1 MNTRFFAC
9 VAVGLI
15 ACVAVMTSPVAAQ
28 NGSDGPGIELNESVT
43 LEPDSERTY
52 AQEIDSGTRLVS
64 WDYNDSREGFILVI
78 ETNSS
83 RRITLT
89 EAVQFSEGAGSGR
102 IYQQRLPEGVSEI
115 FVSVPRR
122 GGQAAVTMV
131 TRQSTRENRFTYVS
145 TGEEPTNRPPI
156 TFERVQAIVGLTA
169 LGSAG
174 LVFGIVKR
182 RRESEERD
190 YERIL

>member
-1 MNTRFFAC
+1 MA
-9 VAVGLI
+9 
-15 ACVAVMTSPVAAQ
+15 SPVAAQ

-43 LEPDSERTY
+43 LSEPDSERTY

-64 WDYNDSREGFILVI
+64 WDYNDSREGFVLTF

-102 IYQQRLPEGVSEI
+102 IYQQRLPEGVSQI

-145 TGEEPTNRPPI
+145 TGEAQVDRPPI

-174 LVFGIVKR
+174 LVFGIIKR